1 MDTGQVVHF
10 IDSSHETA
18 ILVSVI
24 GLLLVAAYYIFQR
37 YFKSSDEPD
46 LNTRAGL
53 IELEQTLRK
62 VLSQTKQRPTMA
74 APEAQA
80 GDAVAAQSQAEGSVA
95 AADAGEGVAPAAA
108 SSGLT
113 AEQVAE
119 AQKQVTELKAEL
131 KKRDEEIKSLHDS
144 VDKKVAEERT
154 VLMTKLHD
162 LESKLLEYEIIEDD
176 IADLSR
182 YKEENARLKAELE
195 NLGAGSG
202 EKPAPPRTA
211 EPDSEVVD
219 EAEDDIVAEKPQ
231 PASLA
236 QDEVDDLFASAIAE
250 ADQSI
255 DGVDEVDT
263 DDDDEEAAPSAD
275 DDQLVS
281 EFQQAVSGAGDDDE
295 DLSDEGDPADLL
307 RAIMEG
313 DEKIS
318 GDAGGKDQDGRASDD
333 DDAVQD
339 DILAEFTSEDDDDTE
354 ALTRAV
360 MEEIEG
366 AVTAKAPAME
376 EKVAAPAIDTDK
388 MLSEVAGLA
397 EEPLDDAGNALEEDF
412 DVDKMAAEATKL
424 VSD

>member
-1 MDTGQVVHF
+1 
-10 IDSSHETA
+10 
-18 ILVSVI
+18 
-24 GLLLVAAYYIFQR
+24 
-37 YFKSSDEPD
+37 
-46 LNTRAGL
+46 
-53 IELEQTLRK
+53 
-62 VLSQTKQRPTMA
+62 MA